1 VWELAGDEAVDAE
14 LQAPTAGEA
23 GATLLVLLQQWV
35 VDPRHISLS
44 LVDLPPESPLL
55 HHFHSSP

>member
-1 VWELAGDEAVDAE
+1 
-14 LQAPTAGEA
+14 
-23 GATLLVLLQQWV
+23 
-35 VDPRHISLS
+35 VDPRYISLSLS